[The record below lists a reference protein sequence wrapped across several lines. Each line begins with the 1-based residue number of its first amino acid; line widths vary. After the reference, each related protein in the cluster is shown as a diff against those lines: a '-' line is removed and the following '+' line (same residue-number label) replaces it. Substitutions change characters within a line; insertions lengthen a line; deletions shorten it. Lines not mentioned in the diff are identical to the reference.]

1 MMRVWDRRLRAAA
14 RNSDATTGRILRFVL
29 LSIVAVV
36 IFVSLASAKAGTS
49 DSLGA
54 TDSVGVGSLASG
66 SSASGAYGDVGDA
79 SSSSFRPTEGDKM
92 SEGAVDTTRRVADT
106 EKPFTRDPPFAL
118 PASLR
123 PQGYTQGRDIETWRA
138 VSDAS
143 CRDVARE
150 ILVKLR
156 STGMELK
163 EAGYLDLFGEA
174 WGCTLEDHGEAS
186 VTVTL
191 IPENPFSQRNSSNP
205 LRMTLI
211 RIAVPELG
219 MPGQDSQVHGSQG

>member
-1 MMRVWDRRLRAAA
+1 M
-14 RNSDATTGRILRFVL
+14 DA
-29 LSIVAVV
+29 
-36 IFVSLASAKAGTS
+36 
-49 DSLGA
+49 
-54 TDSVGVGSLASG
+54 
-66 SSASGAYGDVGDA
+66 
-79 SSSSFRPTEGDKM
+79 
-92 SEGAVDTTRRVADT
+92 
-106 EKPFTRDPPFAL
+106 EKPFIRDPPFAL

-138 VSDAS
+138 VSDGS

-150 ILVKLR
+150 ILIQL
-156 STGMELK
+156 SGTGMELK

-191 IPENPFSQRNSSNP
+191 IPEKPFSQRSSSNP

-211 RIAVPELG
+211 RTAVPELG
-219 MPGQDSQVHGSQG
+219 MPGQDSSERDVGGE